1 MTTDDLT
8 SDLLGIALSDS
19 EDEAKECT
27 QPIATTRK
35 ERNAQTEEDFQK
47 LKGTYRVKVEN
58 GEIYKSISLPLAE
71 PTKSACQEVV
81 HAVEELYFFR
91 RYEEALGFIRRVLGT
106 EDEGGLD
113 RDSTELMKYYEG
125 RCEERI
131 RQKEA

>member
-27 QPIATTRK
+27 QPTATTRE
-35 ERNAQTEEDFQK
+35 ERNAQTEEGFQK
-47 LKGTYRVKVEN
+47 LRSTYRVKVEN
-58 GEIYKSISLPLAE
+58 GEIYKSVSLPLAE
-71 PTKSACQEVV
+71 PSKPACQEVV
-81 HAVEELYFFR
+81 HAVEELYFFG
-91 RYEEALGFIRRVLGT
+91 RYEEALGFIRRVLGA

-125 RCEERI
+125 RCDERI
-131 RQKEA
+131 RLQAA